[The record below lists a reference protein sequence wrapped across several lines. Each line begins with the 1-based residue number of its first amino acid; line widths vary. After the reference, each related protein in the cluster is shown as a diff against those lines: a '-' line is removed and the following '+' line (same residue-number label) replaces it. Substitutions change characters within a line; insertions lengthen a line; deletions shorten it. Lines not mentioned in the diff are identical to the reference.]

1 MSRHPN
7 RCSRWSRLVAA
18 ATLIL
23 ALAGTAGAEMWPTLD
38 KYVSGCVLIVLA
50 ETHAEPGGT
59 LTFEVLESWRG
70 DYKPGAFA
78 YPRPDGRFTASQG
91 EHGVDV
97 VDGQQIVFF
106 FSNHN
111 QPVPGKLAR
120 HSTAFPVVDG
130 KIVWASTSMDRH
142 EYSLPEF
149 KKAVQSIP

>member
-1 MSRHPN
+1 MSRH
-7 RCSRWSRLVAA
+7 LAA
-18 ATLIL
+18 AALFAALLL
-23 ALAGTAGAEMWPTLD
+23 ASDARAEHWPTLD
-38 KYVSGCVLIVLA
+38 QYVSGCVLIVLA
-50 ETHAEPGGT
+50 ETHAEPGGA
-59 LTFEVLESWRG
+59 LSFEVLETWRG
-70 DYKPGAFA
+70 HYSPGHFA

-106 FSNHN
+106 FTSHN
-111 QPVPGKLAR
+111 QPVPGKLAS

-130 KIVWASTSMDRH
+130 KLVWASTSMDRR